1 MNQIELNKA
10 FAEGRSDAYFDGIP
24 KEIEEMP
31 LEQLLSEIE
40 TEKKRIRMSKAK
52 RINIEKR

>member
-52 RINIEKR
+52 RINKEKK

>member
-1 MNQIELNKA
+1 MNQLEQNKA
-10 FAEGRSDAYFDGIP
+10 FAEGKTVAYYDGIP

-40 TEKKRIRMSKAK
+40 KEKKQIRMAKAK
-52 RINIEKR
+52 RSNKGQK

>member
-52 RINIEKR
+52 RINIEKK

>member
-1 MNQIELNKA
+1 MNQLEQNKA
-10 FAEGRSDAYFDGIP
+10 FAEGKTAAYYDGIQ

-40 TEKKRIRMSKAK
+40 KEKKQIRMAKAK
-52 RINIEKR
+52 RSNKGQK

>member
-10 FAEGRSDAYFDGIP
+10 FAEGKSDAYFDGIP

-31 LEQLLSEIE
+31 LEQLLFEIE
-40 TEKKRIRMSKAK
+40 KEKKRLRMAKAK
-52 RINIEKR
+52 RINKGKK